1 MTISELGSVGELIG
15 AIATVATLLYLAL
28 QIRANTLAD
37 KYKAINDIIDRIVG
51 WQSRIA
57 NSTDLME
64 AWIQGTKSYNELQI
78 ENKLRF
84 SAIVFDIFTACEAC
98 LEAAK
103 HGVIK
108 SKSSNAVKVII
119 GYLLKNQGVQEYW
132 ISVGL
137 DTYAKDFVDQVN
149 LIRED
154 MKSDSYNEN
163 GPLPFHMPLTI

>member
-64 AWIQGTKSYNELQI
+64 AWIQVL
-78 ENKLRF
+78 
-84 SAIVFDIFTACEAC
+84 
-98 LEAAK
+98 
-103 HGVIK
+103 
-108 SKSSNAVKVII
+108 KVIMI
-119 GYLLKNQGVQEYW
+119 FRLKIN
-132 ISVGL
+132 
-137 DTYAKDFVDQVN
+137 F
-149 LIRED
+149 
-154 MKSDSYNEN
+154 DSQ
-163 GPLPFHMPLTI
+163 L

>member
-1 MTISELGSVGELIG
+1 MSISELGSVGELIG

-64 AWIQGTKSYNELQI
+64 AWIQGTKSYNDLQI

-84 SAIVFDIFTACEAC
+84 SAG
-98 LEAAK
+98 LEK
-103 HGVIK
+103 WSVRLGVRTPGFHPGNRGSI
-108 SKSSNAVKVII
+108 
-119 GYLLKNQGVQEYW
+119 
-132 ISVGL
+132 
-137 DTYAKDFVDQVN
+137 
-149 LIRED
+149 
-154 MKSDSYNEN
+154 
-163 GPLPFHMPLTI
+163 PLRSTKPHHFIMVRLFFIPYTI